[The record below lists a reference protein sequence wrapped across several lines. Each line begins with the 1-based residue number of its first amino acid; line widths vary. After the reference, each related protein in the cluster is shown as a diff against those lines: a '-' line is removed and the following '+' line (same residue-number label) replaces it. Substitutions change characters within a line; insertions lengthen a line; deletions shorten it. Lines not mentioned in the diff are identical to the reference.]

1 MRVTRPAAS
10 RTYCVSPPLASR
22 ASTMFPAASY
32 VNICRPVGCEGA
44 PAASAA
50 AMASTEEDTPC
61 GMPVPA
67 VPATPAPAAPAP
79 IGVSE
84 VPCEEEI
91 GFLGAPS
98 CWPISVT
105 RPRTSTL
112 QNADEKRP
120 SPVPATDSTP
130 SRRSIDRWEIT
141 PVASVIWVI
150 SPA

>member
-10 RTYCVSPPLASR
+10 RTYRVSPPLASR
-22 ASTMFPAASY
+22 ASTIFPAASY
-32 VNICRPVGCEGA
+32 VNICRPVDCEDV
-44 PAASAA
+44 PAAAI
-50 AMASTEEDTPC
+50 ASVEEDTPC
-61 GMPVPA
+61 EIPVPVVLA
-67 VPATPAPAAPAP
+67 IPAPAAPAP
-79 IGVSE
+79 VGTPE
-84 VPCEEEI
+84 ALCEEDTE
-91 GFLGAPS
+91 LLDVPS

-130 SRRSIDRWEIT
+130 SRRSIDRREIT